1 MGNFDRRQFLKVTA
15 AAGALVI
22 SSPSFSFA
30 QNGSKDRYRN
40 LDTNFGFYLK
50 IDTNNMVTIGYSVPD
65 DGTGVNTALPMLVAE
80 ELDVDFDNVDVEK
93 LPPLYKENDGSNP
106 RGGDAP
112 YINQTYKGHPI
123 HQSTGG
129 SQSIRRSYEMLR
141 MAGAEARER
150 LKQAAADDLGVNIS
164 SLNTDNGYVISGN
177 QKISYGSLVEKAAIV
192 TLTAEPK
199 LKSPDEYK
207 VIGTDQPQKVAGD
220 IAIGAQKYVMDM
232 ELPGMLNAVI
242 ARCPHADG
250 LVKSY
255 DDTEAL
261 KVPGVRHVVRVNRIP
276 EDINEQKY
284 IADGVAV
291 IADSHWAALK
301 GREALEIEWDKGRW
315 ADVDNAWIDRNFDKV
330 IVEGKTNVRL
340 EHGDFDKAFAEADK
354 TLEVAYDQPYWAH
367 ATMETPCGIVDVKSD
382 KVTVIAGNQTAVRVM
397 NDLMRVLPGYTH
409 DQFDVTLMRLGSGF
423 GRKFIVDACTEAAV
437 LSKAVG
443 KPIKVIWTRE
453 DDLEQDFYNPKG
465 RHMFKGGL
473 DKNGKLVAAN
483 YFHCSTDNDFATHAF
498 PAHHVPNYRG
508 EVIDSKVLPSG
519 PWRGPTENVAG
530 YAMQSFVDEMA
541 HLAGKDPLQFR
552 IDMFKDAG
560 DSPAPGFSSDIME
573 ADRFINVLQIAAKN
587 LGWGKEL
594 PKGHGMGIAS
604 FMTFGGYAAC
614 AVEVKVDSDGTLTII
629 NASGAADPGIAINP
643 QGCRAQI
650 ESGTLDGFSA
660 ALGQAIE
667 LEEGRVINNN
677 FDTYQMARIGTSP
690 HMLTSE
696 VVRNHID
703 PKGLGEMSLPPAI
716 PALCNAIFDAC
727 GVRIRKLPIADQLE
741 KAMKA

>member
-1 MGNFDRRQFLKVTA
+1 MDRRNFLKVTA

-22 SSPSFSFA
+22 TAPSLSFA
-30 QNGSKDRYRN
+30 QSAKGDRYRN
-40 LDTNFGFYLK
+40 LDTNLGFYLK
-50 IDTNNMVTIGYSVPD
+50 IDADNTVTIGYSVPD
-65 DGTGVNTALPMLVAE
+65 DGTGVSTALPMLVAE
-80 ELDVDFDNVDVEK
+80 ELGVDYTKVKTEK

-106 RGGDAP
+106 RGGNDP
-112 YINQTYKGHPI
+112 YINQTYAGRPI
-123 HQSTGG
+123 HQTTGG
-129 SQSIRRSYEMLR
+129 SQSIRQSYEMLR

-150 LKQAAADDLGVNIS
+150 FKQAAAPEMGVFMER
-164 SLNTDNGYVISGN
+164 LKTEDGHVV
-177 QKISYGSLVEKAAIV
+177 YGSKKIPFSALVERAAENGLEHI
-192 TLTAEPK
+192 PK
-199 LKSPDEYK
+199 LKDPSEYSI
-207 VIGTDQPQKVAGD
+207 IGTDQPQKVAGD
-220 IAIGAQKYVMDM
+220 IAIGAQKYAMDM

-242 ARCPHADG
+242 ARCPHFDG

-255 DDTEAL
+255 DDTDAL

-276 EDINEQKY
+276 EDLNEQKY

-301 GREALEIEWDKGRW
+301 GREALKIEWDKGRW
-315 ADVDNAWIDRNFDKV
+315 AHVDNAWIDRNFDK
-330 IVEGKTNVRL
+330 IIAEDKGEVRL
-340 EHGDFDKAFAEADK
+340 EHGDFDQAFADADK
-354 TLEVAYDQPYWAH
+354 TLEVAYEQPYWAH

-397 NDLMRVLPGYTH
+397 NDLMKVLPGYTH

-465 RHMFKGGL
+465 RHMFKGGI
-473 DKNGKLVAAN
+473 DKNGKLIAAN
-483 YFHCSTDNDFATHAF
+483 YKHCSTDNDFATHAF

-508 EVIDSKVLPSG
+508 EVVHSKVLPSG

-541 HLAGKDPLQFR
+541 HLAGKDPLQYR
-552 IDMFKDAG
+552 IDLFRDAG
-560 DSPAPGFSSDIME
+560 DTPAPGFSSDIME
-573 ADRFINVLQIAAKN
+573 AERFINVLQIAAKN
-587 LGWGKEL
+587 AGWGKEL
-594 PKGHGMGIAS
+594 PKGHGMGCAS
-604 FMTFGGYAAC
+604 FMTFGGYAATV
-614 AVEVKVDSDGTLTII
+614 VEVKVDSDGTLTII
-629 NASGAADPGIAINP
+629 NACGAADPGIAINP

-660 ALGQAIE
+660 AMGQGIE
-667 LEEGRVINNN
+667 IENGRVVNNN
-677 FDTYQMARIGTSP
+677 FDSYMMGRIGLAP
-690 HMLTSE
+690 HNFTAE
-696 VVRNHID
+696 VARNFIS

-716 PALCNAIFDAC
+716 PALTNAIFAAC